1 MDNRDRGYKV
11 SENVK
16 RILSLIKNKDYSKKE
31 LHTFYEN
38 INNEYSKDNITDF
51 EFEILIQELEQRVR
65 ITQPRLSKLL
75 FGPKDEPVRKLLG
88 EFLEELQIT
97 FDFSNNNVGSHVK
110 TGGSMINGT
119 KYIDV
124 YISYK
129 NNDKWHC
136 SFAYVQDLIDSDPY
150 IMVRKYK
157 GGLMNKETVT
167 EINYAIENIEN
178 AKSVFIENLQ
188 RIITS

>member
-1 MDNRDRGYKV
+1 MGNRDREYKV

-16 RILSLIKNKDYSKKE
+16 RILSLIKNKDYSKKQ

-38 INNEYSKDNITDF
+38 INNEYSKDKITDF
-51 EFEILIQELEQRVR
+51 EFEILIQELEHRVR
-65 ITQPRLSKLL
+65 TTQPRLSKRL

-129 NNDKWHC
+129 NKDKWHC
-136 SFAYVQDLIDSDPY
+136 SFAYVQDLVDSDPY

-157 GGLMNKETVT
+157 GGLMNKDSVT

-178 AKSVFIENLQ
+178 AKSVFTENLQ
-188 RIITS
+188 LIITS